1 VNNSCHI
8 FPGTIHALD
17 VSSSQRCCYRLCL
30 IPVKK
35 ELTRE
40 QAEAAKEKAARFVE
54 DVLED
59 DEHADE
65 IRSEGLDEWAARKR
79 VTIVSNPRRNLTMA
93 TPRQLKERI
102 EELEAENEELQ
113 ERLDSISDI
122 VSGEEEEEEDEEE
135 EEGED

>member
-1 VNNSCHI
+1 
-8 FPGTIHALD
+8 
-17 VSSSQRCCYRLCL
+17 L

-65 IRSEGLDEWAARKR
+65 IRSEGLDEWASAQAGND
-79 VTIVSNPRRNLTMA
+79 SFES
-93 TPRQLKERI
+93 KEKPNNGDTQT
-102 EELEAENEELQ
+102 A
-113 ERLDSISDI
+113 
-122 VSGEEEEEEDEEE
+122 
-135 EEGED
+135 